1 MTGYRMI
8 TQSLLAH
15 NTGQVSMAKILWMGF
30 RFDARYVAFVSLVT
44 LLLGFFPGLHLF
56 RSRAGKRFGITLYTV
71 FAAILLLVYGFDF
84 ASQITFNTRIDG
96 ALITELLSNS
106 GRAPKLFAN
115 TPWIII
121 LLLTGVGTWLLYM
134 LIRFLHKLVSNT
146 KSTDNKAM
154 RIFWQVL
161 VTLGFAIIIYGS
173 IGGPSLSYKTAL
185 LLENKN
191 AAKMAINAF
200 EALRHPF

>member
-1 MTGYRMI
+1 
-8 TQSLLAH
+8 
-15 NTGQVSMAKILWMGF
+15 MAKILWMGF